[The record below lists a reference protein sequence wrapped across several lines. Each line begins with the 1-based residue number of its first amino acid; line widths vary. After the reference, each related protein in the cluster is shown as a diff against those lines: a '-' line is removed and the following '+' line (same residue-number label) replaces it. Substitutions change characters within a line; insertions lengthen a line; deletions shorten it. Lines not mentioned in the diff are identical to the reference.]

1 MTGRA
6 RTLAFSL
13 SLVLVVPVMASAAE
27 PSADESVDLTVALRG
42 PFGTVVGTD
51 PADPATAAPDARPL
65 DTWMRQAT
73 LELLADPVLG
83 DGDTVTFSA
92 TAGDDGPS
100 VALPL
105 EDGRWVTAPDE
116 AGLHTVVATLER
128 DGLEPS
134 RHAWLLEV
142 PNRPGSWETLLELP
156 AIEGHLEAAS
166 GSVQGVRGH
175 GCLVDVCQEV
185 GYRPPLGSLE
195 PLTVAVGEP
204 LRLVLDDGS
213 AMVHWE
219 GRLEPQPGTSAE
231 TRLAKAT
238 FEEPVAGPTLT
249 GLEPDRPG
257 DWLLELRAD
266 YDRERGWQWYL
277 FRLIAE

>member
-1 MTGRA
+1 MTPRA
-6 RTLAFSL
+6 RTLAISL
-13 SLVLVVPVMASAAE
+13 CLVLVAPVMASAAE
-27 PSADESVDLTVALRG
+27 PSADEPADPTIALRG

-51 PADPATAAPDARPL
+51 PADPATAAPDDRPL
-65 DTWMRQAT
+65 GTWMRQAT
-73 LELLADPVLG
+73 LELIADPVLG
-83 DGDTVTFSA
+83 DSDSVTFSA
-92 TAGDDGPS
+92 TAGEDGPG

-116 AGLHTVVATLER
+116 AGRYTVVATLER

-142 PNRPGSWETLLELP
+142 PDRPGSWETLLERP
-156 AIEGHLEAAS
+156 AIEGRLEAGS

-185 GYRPPLGSLE
+185 GYRPPRESLE
-195 PLTVAVGEP
+195 PLPMAVGEP
-204 LRLVLDDGS
+204 LRLVLGDGS
-213 AMVHWE
+213 AIVHWE

-231 TRLAKAT
+231 TRVAKAT
-238 FEEPVAGPTLT
+238 FDAPVAGPTLT
-249 GLEPDRPG
+249 GLEPERPG
-257 DWLLELRAD
+257 DWLLEVRAD